1 MRDLAKSAEQ
11 AAWWPQGRE
20 GGERGPNLHPS
31 GGAGSLAAAVELRA
45 SRVGRRKA
53 PEQAVPPRQYNP
65 QLHLQPFTQGP
76 GGPRRGQSHPGL
88 RCAFAFG
95 ILKKC
100 QPFRKPQGPVER
112 LAEPTPSGACILV
125 GGSMH
130 PPEQYS
136 TVLHSHLIALS
147 LGPIIFPLWAA
158 SVFPSLKFST
168 SSVVCNFLPEA
179 L

>member
-1 MRDLAKSAEQ
+1 MAPGEGRGGEGAKSSPQ
-11 AAWWPQGRE
+11 WWGRV
-20 GGERGPNLHPS
+20 
-31 GGAGSLAAAVELRA
+31 LAAAVELRA
-45 SRVGRRKA
+45 SRVGRRKV

-125 GGSMH
+125 GGFMH

-168 SSVVCNFLPEA
+168 RSVVCNFLPEA